1 MIQAQFFVTSI
12 KATVTLLWLLIKWN
26 DVLLPP
32 CSNNVLNRIAA
43 NHPDEKVTHT
53 QLGGTAVFKDSP

>member
-32 CSNNVLNRIAA
+32 V
-43 NHPDEKVTHT
+43 VTM
-53 QLGGTAVFKDSP
+53 F